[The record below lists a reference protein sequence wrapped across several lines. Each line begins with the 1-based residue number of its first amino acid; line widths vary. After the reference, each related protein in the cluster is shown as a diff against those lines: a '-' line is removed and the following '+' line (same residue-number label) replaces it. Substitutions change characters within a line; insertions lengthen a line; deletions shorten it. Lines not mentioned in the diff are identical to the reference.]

1 MGTGLEMTI
10 EMDMIFSRLLMILG
24 GFLVG
29 GIGFVWVQ
37 RRAHP
42 SQIDRQAQDYL
53 KGRSIVLYFSIPSA
67 APCEK
72 FQQPA
77 LEQVKAE
84 MTGQIEVVEVDVR
97 EQPNFARSWGVFSV
111 PTIFILDPQGKVR
124 HINHG
129 VTLADKLIKQLQGL

>member
-1 MGTGLEMTI
+1 MVA
-10 EMDMIFSRLLMILG
+10 DMELIFSRLLMILG
-24 GFLVG
+24 GLFVG
-29 GIGFVWVQ
+29 GIGFLWVQ
-37 RRAHP
+37 RRVHP
-42 SQIDRQAQDYL
+42 SQMDRQAQNYL

-72 FQQPA
+72 VQQPA
-77 LEQVKAE
+77 LEQVKTE
-84 MTGQIEVVEVDVR
+84 MAGRIEIVEVDVR